1 MADKVVVD
9 RRRQSFHF
17 KALSSTGLLVL
28 LAQAIKLPAI
38 LACPHRVEPTSNT
51 IILTLLWGAT

>member
-28 LAQAIKLPAI
+28 LAQAIMLPAI
-38 LACPHRVEPTSNT
+38 LACPHRMELTNNI
-51 IILTLLWGAT
+51 IILTPP